1 MLGNFFTTPEMN
13 DGIATITRVE
23 ELVCEIKKLKDC
35 VSSNLHDALKQWS
48 AVAGTLAVT
57 ENKECLNHFVQ
68 LNGLNFLNQWF
79 QEAQKCSTDIGDNF
93 SEELINSLLKSLER
107 LPLDNERLASSG
119 IRTTLEQ
126 LLVHNNT
133 RIKEKVRTLCGK
145 WSQLKD
151 NSLSSEVVSKKD
163 PESSQPPSDIGKDS
177 TPSQVPPLP
186 SNTTIAS
193 NACQDNLSIAEESSA
208 SPAAG
213 LASSSSCSSQVDKGK
228 SYDVPNGVKEMQIDK
243 LESDSGR
250 TNERE
255 RCSVAPS
262 SSLSSS
268 IPAPPIP
275 IEQTVLSNSDL
286 DSRRRNDSC
295 TGAIIEPRSD
305 NAIDQSKALDLD
317 SKRSNDSCTAA
328 IIEPRSDNAIDQ
340 SKAQSPEFFPTKEAS
355 ESDSDSKDLCETYSM
370 TMKRLELDHINIS
383 SEALEAK
390 ATESS
395 EKKLKL
401 DTDYEDIDA
410 LEVARQVAIEVEK
423 EVVDYREA
431 LCSSP
436 DARSGDAKVADTFDL
451 KETKQDEPV
460 IRAIDKNELPGG
472 GNASL
477 REDGNASLR
486 EDGGSGITEN
496 ISSCSEKH
504 EADLES
510 PKLNSAKK
518 FVGES
523 GKDRCGFDL
532 NANICNEENDLYM
545 KPASSLPIHVAASR
559 GAPLLPITRIHF
571 EGEQG
576 WKGTAATSAF
586 RPASP
591 RRTPDDEKATT
602 SLKQK
607 ANFVGIDLN
616 VTEGEDDS
624 STEVISSTEEWAN
637 LDLNRLGTENFDSKP
652 AVRDFDL
659 NDNLMSLDSGDSNEI
674 SSNASV
680 ITLMG
685 AKLTVDKKGHSEKIQ
700 QPPFLGNERHVG
712 PTVSSVSMPPYT
724 AQIPSVS
731 VLPYTQIF
739 PPGYPMTTPVLYG
752 PQSIPFMFD
761 SRGNAIV
768 PQVIRGP
775 LGGPLSTMPPF
786 FPNYPSNLEEFASL
800 RRGPD
805 LNSGTVASL
814 DGVSRDFLLQG
825 HSGMTQE
832 PMRGT
837 LHPTST
843 SGMAVKRKEPECGWE
858 PYVFGHK
865 QVTSRQ

>member
-1 MLGNFFTTPEMN
+1 MLDNFFTTTEMN

-286 DSRRRNDSC
+286 DSRRSNDSC
-295 TGAIIEPRSD
+295 TAAIIEPRSD

-317 SKRSNDSCTAA
+317 SKRSNDSCTAT

-436 DARSGDAKVADTFDL
+436 DAHSGDAKVADTFDL

-510 PKLNSAKK
+510 PKLNSAK
-518 FVGES
+518 
-523 GKDRCGFDL
+523 
-532 NANICNEENDLYM
+532 N
-545 KPASSLPIHVAASR
+545 
-559 GAPLLPITRIHF
+559 LLVNL
-571 EGEQG
+571 GEQG

-712 PTVSSVSMPPYT
+712 PTVSPVSMPPYT

-761 SRGNAIV
+761 SRGNALV